1 VTHQGCDGETIYPE
15 GLNGEKICSKCGLVI
30 GEAPPL
36 RHFMIWS
43 PEWNSNW
50 DEQDSETIK
59 EWLTILRAI
68 SCQLN
73 VPSFP
78 YREEAAR
85 MIRKQNK
92 LISRSQK
99 LSKNKRAT
107 AAALIHLVLK
117 EYGKNRSMNE
127 IAKQLRID
135 NKSILKQAW
144 VLKKTINDNDEKSQ
158 ITQRKTATD
167 YLHEYAG
174 KTTTNNELIFD
185 AEKTLIKIKRSGGNP
200 IGLAAGAFYN
210 SCKKNKAQI
219 TKEKIGEIFKIS
231 PRTVYSN
238 EARIR
243 KQLTNQGLK
252 ISTLPNDVILSARAQ

>member
-1 VTHQGCDGETIYPE
+1 MTHQGCDGETIYPE
-15 GLNGEKICSKCGLVI
+15 GSNGEKICSKCGMVV

-36 RHFMIWS
+36 RHYMTWS

-59 EWLTILRAI
+59 EWLTILRSI

-73 VPSFP
+73 IPSFP

-92 LISRSQK
+92 IISRSQK

-107 AAALIHLVLK
+107 AAALIHMVLK
-117 EYGKNRSMNE
+117 EYGKNRPINE

-144 VLKKTINDNDEKSQ
+144 VLKKTLNDNNKETQ
-158 ITQRKTATD
+158 ITHRKTAVD
-167 YLHEYAG
+167 YLHEHAG
-174 KTTTNNELIFD
+174 KISTNNEVIFD
-185 AEKTLIKIKRSGGNP
+185 AEKTLIIIRRSGGNP
-200 IGLAAGAFYN
+200 VGLAAGAFYN
-210 SCKKNKAQI
+210 SCKKKRAQI
-219 TKEKIGEIFKIS
+219 SKERIGEIFKIS

-243 KQLTNQGLK
+243 RQLSIQEPKLT
-252 ISTLPNDVILSARAQ
+252 PLSNGIIVSAKL